1 MKNSLL
7 DMSGIANAQY
17 ISAVVDKEINMNT
30 QEKSR

>member
-7 DMSGIANAQY
+7 DMSGIAQY
-17 ISAVVDKEINMNT
+17 ISTVVDKEINMNT